1 MDRGWI
7 SWKFDLSGSGLVVDK
22 VKVRASSKI
31 YENAEVK
38 WTLEGDG
45 NSTNL
50 DGSGKLMKLK
60 LDDPKV

>member
-1 MDRGWI
+1 M
-7 SWKFDLSGSGLVVDK
+7 DK

-50 DGSGKLMKLK
+50 DGSGKLMKLE
-60 LDDPKV
+60 LDLDPKVYFFPSTKLL